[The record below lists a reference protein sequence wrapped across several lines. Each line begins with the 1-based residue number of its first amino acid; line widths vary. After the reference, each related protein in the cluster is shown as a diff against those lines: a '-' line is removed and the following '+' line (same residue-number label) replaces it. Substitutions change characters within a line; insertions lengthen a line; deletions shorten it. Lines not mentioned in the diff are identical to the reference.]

1 MSCETGA
8 VIDWGEESGSVLV
21 ALATARSI
29 PGGTDPERFIQAD
42 GSTRA
47 AADHIIKT
55 TFDRLCGLGILI
67 SGLGGSSAPGGGVL
81 ALTDELC
88 QQEFELILF
97 SAVRLDRGFLPAQSL
112 TERGPESGHSSPRG
126 VRKRQ

>member
-67 SGLGGSSAPGGGVL
+67 SGLCGSSAPGGGGL
-81 ALTDELC
+81 PLTDEQS
-88 QQEFELILF
+88 QQALDLTLF
-97 SAVRLDRGFLPAQSL
+97 SA
-112 TERGPESGHSSPRG
+112 
-126 VRKRQ
+126 